1 MKYLTL
7 ILTFLMTIG
16 SQVIAEDIDDGSLS
30 NGHLNYVCDGETYI
44 IISTET
50 GWALLNQPD
59 VEVSTTYDGFML
71 EDHETGTQKSLGKLA
86 SGADVMY
93 VYYVDGTKRYD
104 CSFSKTSPPT
114 Q

>member
-44 IISTET
+44 IISTNCVFVFSILFDLD
-50 GWALLNQPD
+50 LLCLVTNRAPIKM
-59 VEVSTTYDGFML
+59 G
-71 EDHETGTQKSLGKLA
+71 
-86 SGADVMY
+86 
-93 VYYVDGTKRYD
+93 
-104 CSFSKTSPPT
+104 
-114 Q
+114 